1 MFEDQLVKK
10 TPPVLNRKMLQPRL
24 DPGGEY
30 ALRAYDRAPRGIMA
44 ARRLIKCGCCDQS
57 VEIYH
62 CEESIEINGVNG
74 SIENWRE
81 LLLPLLG
88 IKS

>member
-1 MFEDQLVKK
+1 MVKK
-10 TPPVLNRKMLQPRL
+10 TPPILNRKMLQPH
-24 DPGGEY
+24 PGGEY
-30 ALRAYDRAPRGIMA
+30 ALRVYDRAPHRYLA
-44 ARRLIKCGCCDQS
+44 ARRLVKCGCCDQS

-62 CEESIEINGVNG
+62 CEESLEINGVNG
-74 SIENWRE
+74 SIQNWRE